1 MQRAHREDHVAGV
14 RCSLSARLR
23 LVALVVA
30 VVLAPTGCRVQTD
43 IGVTVKENGSGTV
56 TVGVGFDDDALRRVP
71 NLLQS
76 LRTDDLK
83 AVGWTVAGPLKS
95 TDNLTRVEVSKNFA
109 NPDEASKIFT
119 ELSGPNGPFR
129 DFAITRTRSFART
142 KFTFTGTVDFMRG
155 LESFGDSELAAQ
167 LDGKPLG
174 DDLQAIEQRIGEP
187 LDDVFRFRIS
197 VHLPGEVKS
206 NAPVQLAG
214 DAVWQPRLSQSGP
227 MQLKASSTSTRWK
240 TIVPTIIAVAAG
252 AALLLVL
259 VVRGVVALR
268 SRRRRH
274 SIESA

>member
-1 MQRAHREDHVAGV
+1 MTR
-14 RCSLSARLR
+14 RLR
-23 LVALVVA
+23 IAALVLA
-30 VVLAPTGCRVQTD
+30 VVLGTSACRVQTD

-71 NLLQS
+71 TLLQS

-83 AVGWTVAGPLKS
+83 AVGWTVVGPLKAA
-95 TDNLTRVEVSKNFA
+95 DDLTHVEVSKNFA
-109 NPDEASKIFT
+109 NPNEASKIFT
-119 ELSGPNGPFR
+119 ELSGANGPFR

-142 KFTFTGTVDFMRG
+142 KFTFTGTVDFTGG

-214 DAVWQPRLSQSGP
+214 NAVWQPRLSQAGP

-240 TIVPTIIAVAAG
+240 TIAPALIAVAAG
-252 AALLLVL
+252 VALLVVL
-259 VVRGVVALR
+259 LVRGVSALR
-268 SRRRRH
+268 RRSR
-274 SIESA
+274 SAG